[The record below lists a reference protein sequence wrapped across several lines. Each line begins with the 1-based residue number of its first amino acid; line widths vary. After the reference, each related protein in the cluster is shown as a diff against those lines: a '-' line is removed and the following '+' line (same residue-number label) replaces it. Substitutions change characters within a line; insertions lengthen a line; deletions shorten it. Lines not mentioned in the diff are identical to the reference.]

1 VDLDADRSGGGA
13 AQRPGEVSSSSTPA
27 IPEERR
33 TYKILLVEDDPQ
45 IVRVLRLEL
54 EHEGYE
60 VETASDGLSGLEKA
74 LKEPDLVVLDLMLP
88 KLDGLEVASRVRAKS
103 RVPIIMLT
111 AKDRIPDRVAGLDR
125 GADDYVVKPFSIE
138 ELLARI
144 RARLRD
150 REPQANVLTVKDLL
164 MDRDRHEVTR
174 AGKQI
179 HLTAKEYALLEYLL
193 LHRNKVHSRDEL
205 FNGVW
210 GSDFLG
216 DSNLID
222 VYIRYLR
229 GKIDDD
235 FEDKLIQ
242 TVRGVGY
249 ALKD

>member
-1 VDLDADRSGGGA
+1 VSEQAD
-13 AQRPGEVSSSSTPA
+13 
-27 IPEERR
+27 R
-33 TYKILLVEDDPQ
+33 TYKILVVEDDAQ
-45 IVRVLRLEL
+45 ILRVLEL
-54 EHEGYE
+54 ELKHEGYE
-60 VETASDGLSGLEKA
+60 VDTARDGLAGLERA

-88 KLDGLEVASRVRAKS
+88 KLDGMEVCARIRAKS
-103 RVPIIMLT
+103 NVPIIMLT
-111 AKDRIPDRVAGLDR
+111 AKDRIPDRVAGLDH
-125 GADDYVVKPFSIE
+125 GADDYLTKPFSIE

-150 REPQANVLTVKDLL
+150 RNPQDNVIGAKDLT
-164 MDRDRHEVTR
+164 MDRDRHEVRR
-174 AGKQI
+174 AGKDVA
-179 HLTAKEYALLEYLL
+179 LTAKEYALLEYLL
-193 LHRNKVHSRDEL
+193 LHRNKVHTRDEL

-229 GKIDDD
+229 GKIDDG

>member
-1 VDLDADRSGGGA
+1 VSTPTPATDRS
-13 AQRPGEVSSSSTPA
+13 
-27 IPEERR
+27 
-33 TYKILLVEDDPQ
+33 YKVLVVEDDAQ
-45 IVRVLRLEL
+45 ILRVLEL
-54 EHEGYE
+54 ELKHEGYE
-60 VETASDGLSGLEKA
+60 VDTARDGLAGLERA

-88 KLDGLEVASRVRAKS
+88 KLDGMEVCARIRAKS
-103 RVPIIMLT
+103 NVPIIMLT
-111 AKDRIPDRVAGLDR
+111 AKDRIPDRVAGLDL
-125 GADDYVVKPFSIE
+125 GADDYLTKPFSIE

-150 REPQANVLTVKDLL
+150 RRPHDNVIGAKDLT
-164 MDRDRHEVTR
+164 MDRDRHEVR
-174 AGKQI
+174 RGGKDVQ
-179 HLTAKEYALLEYLL
+179 LTAKEYALLEYLL
-193 LHRNKVHSRDEL
+193 LHRNKVHTRDEL

-229 GKIDDD
+229 GKIDDG

>member
-1 VDLDADRSGGGA
+1 VTTPE
-13 AQRPGEVSSSSTPA
+13 RPH
-27 IPEERR
+27 
-33 TYKILLVEDDPQ
+33 KILIVEDDAQ
-45 IVRVLRLEL
+45 ILRVLEL
-54 EHEGYE
+54 ELKHEGYE
-60 VETASDGLSGLEKA
+60 VETARDGLAGLERA

-88 KLDGLEVASRVRAKS
+88 KLDGMEVCARIRAKS
-103 RVPIIMLT
+103 NVPIIMLT
-111 AKDRIPDRVAGLDR
+111 AKDRVPDRVAGLDR
-125 GADDYVVKPFSIE
+125 GADDYITKPFSID

-150 REPQANVLTVKDLL
+150 RVPHENLLSVKDLV
-164 MDRDRHEVTR
+164 MDRDRHEVQR
-174 AGKQI
+174 AGKSVQ
-179 HLTAKEYALLEYLL
+179 LTAKEYALLEYLL
-193 LHRNKVHSRDEL
+193 LHRNKVHTRDEL

-229 GKIDDD
+229 GKIDDGFD
-235 FEDKLIQ
+235 EKLIQ

>member
-1 VDLDADRSGGGA
+1 
-13 AQRPGEVSSSSTPA
+13 VSSTTPA
-27 IPEERR
+27 TDR
-33 TYKILLVEDDPQ
+33 TYKVLIVEDDAQ
-45 IVRVLRLEL
+45 ILRVLEL
-54 EHEGYE
+54 ELKHEGYE
-60 VETASDGLSGLEKA
+60 VDTARDGLSGLERA

-88 KLDGLEVASRVRAKS
+88 KLDGMEVCARIRAKS
-103 RVPIIMLT
+103 SVPIIMLT
-111 AKDRIPDRVAGLDR
+111 AKDRIPDRVAGLDH
-125 GADDYVVKPFSIE
+125 GADDYLTKPFSIE

-150 REPQANVLTVKDLL
+150 REPQDNVIGAKDLT
-164 MDRDRHEVTR
+164 MDRDRHEVQR
-174 AGKQI
+174 GGKDVQ
-179 HLTAKEYALLEYLL
+179 LTAKEYALLEYLL
-193 LHRNKVHSRDEL
+193 LHRNKVHTRDEL

-229 GKIDDD
+229 GKIDDG

>member
-1 VDLDADRSGGGA
+1 VTQPA
-13 AQRPGEVSSSSTPA
+13 AEQRFRV
-27 IPEERR
+27 
-33 TYKILLVEDDPQ
+33 LVVEDDAQ
-45 IVRVLRLEL
+45 ISRVIRLEL

-74 LKEPDLVVLDLMLP
+74 LKEPDLVILDLMLP
-88 KLDGLEVASRVRAKS
+88 KMDGMEVCSRVRAKS

-111 AKDRIPDRVAGLDR
+111 AKDRIPDRVSGLDH
-125 GADDYVVKPFSIE
+125 GADDYLTKPFAID
-138 ELLARI
+138 ELLARV
-144 RARLRD
+144 RARLRERHPQPNVLSGKDLVMD
-150 REPQANVLTVKDLL
+150 RE
-164 MDRDRHEVTR
+164 RHEVTR
-174 AGKQI
+174 DGKAI
-179 HLTAKEYALLEYLL
+179 VLTAKEYALLEYLL
-193 LHRNKVHSRDEL
+193 LHKNKVHTRDEL

-229 GKIDDD
+229 GKIDDG

-249 ALKD
+249 TLKD

>member
-1 VDLDADRSGGGA
+1 META
-13 AQRPGEVSSSSTPA
+13 ARPY
-27 IPEERR
+27 R
-33 TYKILLVEDDPQ
+33 ILVIEDDTA
-45 IVRVLRLEL
+45 ISRVLQLEL
-54 EHEGYE
+54 EHEGYAVE
-60 VETASDGLSGLEKA
+60 VARDGLSGLERA
-74 LKEPDLVVLDLMLP
+74 LKEPDLIVLDLMLP
-88 KLDGLEVASRVRAKS
+88 RMDGLEVCKRVRAKS

-111 AKDRIPDRVAGLDR
+111 AKDRVPDRVAGLDM
-125 GADDYVVKPFSIE
+125 GADDYLTKPFATE

-144 RARLRD
+144 RARLREK
-150 REPQANVLTVKDLL
+150 EPAKSVLAFHDLV
-164 MDRDRHEVTR
+164 MDRDRHEVAR

-179 HLTAKEYALLEYLL
+179 NLTAKEYALLEYLL

-229 GKIDDD
+229 GKIDEGFD
-235 FEDKLIQ
+235 DKLIT

-249 ALKD
+249 TIKD

>member
-1 VDLDADRSGGGA
+1 ML
-13 AQRPGEVSSSSTPA
+13 Q
-27 IPEERR
+27 
-33 TYKILLVEDDPQ
+33 
-45 IVRVLRLEL
+45 LEL

-60 VETASDGLSGLEKA
+60 VESAQDGLAGLERA

-88 KLDGLEVASRVRAKS
+88 KMDGLEVCRRVRAKS

-111 AKDRIPDRVAGLDR
+111 AKDRVPDRVAGLDI
-125 GADDYVVKPFSIE
+125 GADDYMIKPFSTE
-138 ELLARI
+138 ELLARV

-150 REPQANVLTVKDLL
+150 KQPATNIIVYRDLV
-164 MDRDRHEVTR
+164 MDRDRHEVQR
-174 AGKQI
+174 GGKSVN
-179 HLTAKEYALLEYLL
+179 LTAKEYALLEYLL

-229 GKIDDD
+229 GKIDDG
-235 FEDKLIQ
+235 FEDKLIT

-249 ALKD
+249 TIKD

>member
-1 VDLDADRSGGGA
+1 MEKA
-13 AQRPGEVSSSSTPA
+13 AKHR
-27 IPEERR
+27 
-33 TYKILLVEDDPQ
+33 ILVVEDDAA
-45 IVRVLRLEL
+45 ISRVLQLEL
-54 EHEGYE
+54 EHEGYDVE
-60 VETASDGLSGLEKA
+60 VARDGLTGLERA
-74 LKEPDLVVLDLMLP
+74 LKEPDLVILDLMLP
-88 KLDGLEVASRVRAKS
+88 RMDGMEVCKRVRAKS

-111 AKDRIPDRVAGLDR
+111 AKDRVPDRVAGLDM
-125 GADDYVVKPFSIE
+125 GADDYLTKPFSTE
-138 ELLARI
+138 ELLARV

-150 REPQANVLTVKDLL
+150 KEPVQNVIEYRDLT

-174 AGKQI
+174 AGKQVS
-179 HLTAKEYALLEYLL
+179 LTAKEYALLEYLL

-229 GKIDDD
+229 GKIDDGFD
-235 FEDKLIQ
+235 DKLIT

-249 ALKD
+249 TIKD

>member
-1 VDLDADRSGGGA
+1 MTTTTT
-13 AQRPGEVSSSSTPA
+13 ST
-27 IPEERR
+27 ER
-33 TYKILLVEDDPQ
+33 TYKVLIVEDDAQ
-45 IVRVLRLEL
+45 ILRVLEL
-54 EHEGYE
+54 ELKHEGYE
-60 VETASDGLSGLEKA
+60 VETARDGLAGLERA

-88 KLDGLEVASRVRAKS
+88 KLDGMEVCARIRAKS
-103 RVPIIMLT
+103 NVPIIMLT

-125 GADDYVVKPFSIE
+125 GADDYITKPFSIE

-150 REPQANVLTVKDLL
+150 RDPKDNILAAKDLT
-164 MDRDRHEVTR
+164 MDRDRHEVQRGGTSV
-174 AGKQI
+174 A
-179 HLTAKEYALLEYLL
+179 LTAKEYALLEYLL
-193 LHRNKVHSRDEL
+193 LHRNKVHTRDEL

-229 GKIDDD
+229 GKIDDGHD
-235 FEDKLIQ
+235 DKLIQ